1 MKSEH
6 NDTQIIGLAG
16 LLIGLVSLMVSLHL
30 GGYVIVALVSAGIG
44 TGVGV
49 TLASRRRR

>member
-6 NDTQIIGLAG
+6 NDTQTIGLAG

-30 GGYVIVALVSAGIG
+30 GGYVVSPWPAPVSA
-44 TGVGV
+44 
-49 TLASRRRR
+49 